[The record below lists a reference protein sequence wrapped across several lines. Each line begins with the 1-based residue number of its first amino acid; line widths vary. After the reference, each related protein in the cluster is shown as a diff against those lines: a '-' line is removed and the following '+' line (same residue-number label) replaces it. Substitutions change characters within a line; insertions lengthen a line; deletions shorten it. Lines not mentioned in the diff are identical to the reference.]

1 MRISFLDYK
10 SVQLICKMD
19 TRVALGSSSLPMV
32 GFGTYQIED
41 DLCVSVVE
49 DALKAGYRHID
60 TAEFYGKFKGSYC
73 VGYY

>member
-1 MRISFLDYK
+1 
-10 SVQLICKMD
+10 MD